1 MTATPRR
8 YKIYADFNNADPEGR
23 LRLNVRGSMADL
35 ELVGPDL
42 TSGLEVD
49 LESEDLY
56 CTGVL
61 ERSTEEDIWV
71 ARIDWNAIKDRG
83 EL

>member
-23 LRLNVRGSMADL
+23 VRLNVRGSLADL
-35 ELVGPDL
+35 ERIGADL

-49 LESEDLY
+49 VESEDLY
-56 CTGVL
+56 CIGVL
-61 ERSTEEDIWV
+61 ERSTEENIWV
-71 ARIDWNAIKDRG
+71 ARIDWNAVKDRD
-83 EL
+83 EQ